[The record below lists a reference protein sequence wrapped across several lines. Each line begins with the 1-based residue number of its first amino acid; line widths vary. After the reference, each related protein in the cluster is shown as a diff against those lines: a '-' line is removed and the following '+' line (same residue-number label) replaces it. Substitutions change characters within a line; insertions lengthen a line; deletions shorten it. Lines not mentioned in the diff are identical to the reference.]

1 MADID
6 LDIGNYTIKDL
17 EVLFHLNPGK
27 TYTASDIEQKEYEMR
42 EILLKSGNV
51 TKRAKKDLIDFLTTA
66 KDYLIFV
73 KCGGRTK
80 PPPTSLPVRPQLDNT
95 QYKEPVGT
103 REDNLVQ
110 RKDTQ
115 YINTFNS
122 EYYAGTMNPLATR
135 TITKCLTIDTR
146 YRDNYYTTSSSDF
159 TLQLPFKL
167 NKVVSMQLSAV
178 EIPVTF
184 YGITAAYG
192 NNYLYME
199 VTYDPSGTEQSPSP
213 ESDWVTEASIFIIP
227 DGNYNAVDFVNKINT
242 AMGPLD
248 GSGNLLDP
256 NSIFGY
262 VQFLIDINANGSGTG
277 KTILTT
283 TGSQPYP
290 IKNLRMDFNV
300 DIDGN
305 VNPSDLSNR
314 IGWNLGFDHF
324 IYDGDTTYYSEMVI
338 EPAAVRY
345 IYLAIDDFNN
355 SVNNHFIT
363 AFNKS
368 ILNPNILARIS
379 LQGNYFS
386 ILMENDLNIVTEPR
400 KYFGP
405 VDIQRLQIRLYDDR
419 GRILDMNNANYSFC
433 LVFKLLYD
441 M

>member
-17 EVLFHLNPGK
+17 EQFFRLNPQK
-27 TYTASDIEQKEYEMR
+27 KYTAGDIEQKEYEMR
-42 EILLKSGNV
+42 EILLKSGHIN
-51 TKRAKKDLIDFLTTA
+51 KRAKKDLIDFLTTA
-66 KDYLIFV
+66 KDYLIFI
-73 KCGGRTK
+73 KCGK
-80 PPPTSLPVRPQLDNT
+80 SMAQPTSLPKRPQIDNT

-146 YRDNYYTTSSSDF
+146 YRENYYTTNSSDF

-167 NKVVSMQLSAV
+167 NKVVSMQLSAI

-184 YGITAAYG
+184 YGITAAFG

-199 VTYDPSGTEQSPSP
+199 VTYDPSGTEQAPSP
-213 ESDWVTEASIFIIP
+213 ESNWITEARIFIIP
-227 DGNYNAVDFVNKINT
+227 DGNYNAVDFVEKINT
-242 AMGPLD
+242 TMGPVD
-248 GSGNLLDP
+248 SSGNLIDP
-256 NSIFGY
+256 TSIFGY

-283 TGSQPYP
+283 TGIQPYP
-290 IKNLRMDFNV
+290 IKILRMDFNI

-305 VNPSDLSNR
+305 VNPGDLSYR
-314 IGWNLGFDHF
+314 IGWNLGFNNF
-324 IYDGDTTYYSEMVI
+324 VYEGKTTYYSEMVI
-338 EPAAVRY
+338 EPATVRY
-345 IYLAIDDFNN
+345 IYLAVDDFNN

>member
-17 EVLFHLNPGK
+17 EQFFRLNPQK
-27 TYTASDIEQKEYEMR
+27 SYSASDIELKEYEMR
-42 EILLKSGNV
+42 EILLKSGHIN
-51 TKRAKKDLIDFLTTA
+51 KRTKKDLIDFLTTA

-73 KCGGRTK
+73 KCGKTATL
-80 PPPTSLPVRPQLDNT
+80 PTTLPKQPRLDNT
-95 QYKEPVGT
+95 PYKEPMGK

-110 RKDTQ
+110 RKETQ
-115 YINTFNS
+115 YINTYNS

-135 TITKCLTIDTR
+135 TITRCLTIDTR
-146 YRDNYYTTSSSDF
+146 YRENYYTTNSSDF

-167 NKVVSMQLSAV
+167 NKVVSMQLSAI

-192 NNYLYME
+192 NNFLYME
-199 VTYDPSGTEQSPSP
+199 VTYDPSGTEQAPSP
-213 ESDWVTEASIFIIP
+213 EDEWVTDGRIFIIA
-227 DGNYNAVDFVNKINT
+227 DGNYNALDFVSKINV
-242 AMGPLD
+242 AMAPVD
-248 GSGNLLDP
+248 ACGNLIYP
-256 NSIFGY
+256 NSMFSYIEFI
-262 VQFLIDINANGSGTG
+262 IDINENGSGTG

-283 TGSQPYP
+283 KGTQPRP
-290 IKNLRMDFNV
+290 IKSLRMDFNI
-300 DIDGN
+300 DINGN
-305 VNPSDLSNR
+305 INPTDISNR
-314 IGWNLGFDHF
+314 IGWNLGFNN
-324 IYDGDTTYYSEMVI
+324 YVYEGNTTYYSEMVI
-338 EPAAVRY
+338 EPATVRY
-345 IYLAIDDFNN
+345 IYLAVDDFNN